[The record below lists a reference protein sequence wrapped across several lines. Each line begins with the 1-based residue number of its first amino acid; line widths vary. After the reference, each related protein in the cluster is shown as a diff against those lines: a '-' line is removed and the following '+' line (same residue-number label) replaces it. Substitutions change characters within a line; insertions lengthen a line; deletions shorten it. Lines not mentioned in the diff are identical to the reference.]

1 MNIATLLENLIN
13 KKFYKTKEE
22 IEKKLDIFYAMDKIN
37 DTEYSELTLKV
48 REVYESTV
56 EETSNE
62 LTEEDKLVE
71 NTEEREE

>member
-62 LTEEDKLVE
+62 LTEEDKPAE
-71 NTEEREE
+71 NTEESEG